1 MFIPIQYWWFIEDEE
16 GEEDCELRE
25 TDINPQYI
33 ESIEH
38 ELSFGDHTFI
48 TMASGNGYTV
58 NMPKEEFMKVLE
70 AAQLKIFL
78 S

>member
-1 MFIPIQYWWFIEDEE
+1 
-16 GEEDCELRE
+16 
-25 TDINPQYI
+25 
-33 ESIEH
+33 
-38 ELSFGDHTFI
+38 
-48 TMASGNGYTV
+48 MASGNGYTV